1 MVRANCANR
10 NAKIRAPSIPSAG
23 PEIDVQCTLPG
34 RGRRNG
40 LRAGSWASRGR
51 AGLGALRARISC
63 AHPRDARLRRSLTRS
78 ERADRS
84 RADTGEPQRRKGA
97 ADGASTTCLVKDH
110 AQRFLSE
117 DK

>member
-40 LRAGSWASRGR
+40 LRAALLGQPR
-51 AGLGALRARISC
+51 AGGLG
-63 AHPRDARLRRSLTRS
+63 
-78 ERADRS
+78 
-84 RADTGEPQRRKGA
+84 GA
-97 ADGASTTCLVKDH
+97 ARACGKEMTKMKETAN
-110 AQRFLSE
+110 
-117 DK
+117 

>member
-51 AGLGALRARISC
+51 AGLGALRAR
-63 AHPRDARLRRSLTRS
+63 AEKRR
-78 ERADRS
+78 
-84 RADTGEPQRRKGA
+84 QK
-97 ADGASTTCLVKDH
+97 
-110 AQRFLSE
+110 
-117 DK
+117 